1 MDLKNLIN
9 LLPFHFKE
17 ADTYKNK
24 EGKGLLERYLSIFG
38 KYFDEDIKLSVK
50 SMRDY
55 VTCGMDIK
63 SNDYRHLETYL
74 YTSGIFKSNYFW
86 DFLGQ
91 MPYANFLLPSD
102 DPEIVSSGMSSLKT
116 TISYR
121 AFSHEPFSDNIKLE
135 TLQMRQMMI

>member
-50 SMRDY
+50 SMRD
-55 VTCGMDIK
+55 M
-63 SNDYRHLETYL
+63 
-74 YTSGIFKSNYFW
+74 
-86 DFLGQ
+86 
-91 MPYANFLLPSD
+91 LPVVWILN
-102 DPEIVSSGMSSLKT
+102 P
-116 TISYR
+116 TI
-121 AFSHEPFSDNIKLE
+121 IG
-135 TLQMRQMMI
+135 T